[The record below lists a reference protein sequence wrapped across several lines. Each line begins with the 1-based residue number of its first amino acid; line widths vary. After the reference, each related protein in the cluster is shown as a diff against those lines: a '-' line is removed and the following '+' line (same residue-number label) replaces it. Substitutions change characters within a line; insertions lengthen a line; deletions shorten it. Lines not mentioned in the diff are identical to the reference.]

1 MNILDKLN
9 PQSRTSIEII
19 INICRKLNIPAYA
32 VGGCVRDAILGEEIN
47 DIDICIEADTILLLP
62 YLKGQAKCKYHEE
75 FQTSSIIFNNGILI
89 DLIRCRKETYEYNG
103 ALPNIIPSGIYDDL
117 NRRDFTVN
125 ALAYDLCEQKL
136 LDYFKGIDDIN
147 NKVIKK
153 IHKASY
159 MEDPTRILRAV
170 KYAVRYNFKLYDENE
185 IITCIKSGAIS
196 SISSDRIIKE
206 MLLICEEKY
215 WINCCILCSK
225 LGIFELKLDAIG
237 KENDILSYKNIEAKL
252 INLFFSIS
260 TKKFKCYFVDNS
272 LINIHI
278 RNSFKKYMLEEK
290 EIVDKIKKAY
300 DNYEIYLLLNKMNY
314 FERVLLCYDEE
325 VKYKI
330 INYETRL
337 SKVKLVV
344 DGKYI
349 KQLGINQGIIIGN
362 ILSYL
367 YKIKL
372 CTGIQDDAKYLT
384 DNLGEILNACE
395 YKNR

>member
-9 PQSRTSIEII
+9 PASRASTELI
-19 INICRKLNIPAYA
+19 INICSKLDIHAYA
-32 VGGCVRDAILGEEIN
+32 VGGCVRDAILDEEIN

-62 YLKGQAKCKYHEE
+62 YLKGKAKCKYHEE
-75 FQTSSIIFNNGILI
+75 FQTSSIVFNNGILI

-103 ALPNIIPSGIYDDL
+103 ALPRIIPSGIYDDL
-117 NRRDFTVN
+117 NRRDFTIN
-125 ALAYDLCEQKL
+125 ALAYDLCKGKL
-136 LDYFKGIDDIN
+136 LDYFGGMNDIN
-147 NKVIKK
+147 NRVIKK
-153 IHKASY
+153 IHEGSY
-159 MEDPTRILRAV
+159 QEDPTRVFRAI

-185 IITCIKSGAIS
+185 IITCLKAGVMKAL
-196 SISSDRIIKE
+196 SSDRIIKE
-206 MLLICEEKY
+206 MLLICEEKA
-215 WINCCILCSK
+215 WKSCCIFCRK
-225 LGIFELKLDAIG
+225 LGIFELKLDALG
-237 KENDILSYKNIEAKL
+237 EENEIFSYSNIAARL
-252 INLFFSIS
+252 LNLFLVI
-260 TKKFKCYFVDNS
+260 KNPQFKYYFVDNS

-278 RNSFKKYMLEEK
+278 RNGFKKYMLEEK
-290 EIVDKIKKAY
+290 EVIAKIKNAC

-314 FERVLLCYDEE
+314 YERVLLCYNKE

-337 SKVKLVV
+337 SKVRLEV

-349 KQLGINQGIIIGN
+349 KQLGINEGIVIGN

-384 DNLGEILNACE
+384 ENLGEILNACE